1 MQLPSDFT
9 TYTKQLF
16 GDELWEK
23 YLASFEEETPV
34 SIRLSGK
41 TTADDVAHLPIDRAI
56 PWSSK
61 GYYLKERPVFT
72 LDPLLHA
79 GAYYVQEA
87 SSQYLDEVLRKAT
100 EGLEINFVA
109 DFCASPGGKSLIIK
123 DFIPANATL
132 ISNEFVRKRAWILAE
147 NMEKSAL
154 ADLSFS
160 KKNTDN
166 STEKSLKKSAPKVIV
181 TNNSTDEIARAG
193 YIFDLIVCDVPCSGE
208 GMFRKDHATIE
219 EWSFD
224 NVMKCAQLQR
234 EIVTNAWAC
243 LREGGVLVY
252 STCTFN
258 RYEDEDNMHFIINE
272 LGGEIIVEPRK
283 FIPGQD
289 CGEGQFM
296 VAFRKKEECS
306 KKKAKCRLNA
316 LPKTMEEM
324 SDDLPVC
331 DISLDDALNYLRGN
345 AIVLSPEMPRGI
357 VAVSYKGFILGT
369 LKNIGNRA
377 NNHYPKEWRI
387 KHL

>member
-1 MQLPSDFT
+1 MTLPSDFI

-16 GDELWEK
+16 GDELWAK
-23 YLASFEEETPV
+23 YLASFEEATPV
-34 SIRLSGK
+34 SIRLSGN
-41 TTADDVAHLPIDRAI
+41 TTRKDVEHLPIDREI

-100 EGLEINFVA
+100 EGLEINYAA

-123 DFIPANATL
+123 DYLPGTATL
-132 ISNEFVRKRAWILAE
+132 VSNEFVRKRAWILAE

-154 ADLSFS
+154 ADISKS
-160 KKNTDN
+160 KKLEPT
-166 STEKSLKKSAPKVIV
+166 VIV

-193 YIFDLIVCDVPCSGE
+193 YLFDLIVCDVPCSGE
-208 GMFRKDHATIE
+208 GMFRKDHATIG
-219 EWSFD
+219 EWSID
-224 NVMKCAQLQR
+224 NVMKCANLQR
-234 EIVTNAWAC
+234 EIVSNAWAC

-258 RYEDEDNMHFIINE
+258 RYEDEDNMEFIVNE

-296 VAFRKKEECS
+296 VAFRKKGECS
-306 KKKAKCRLNA
+306 RKKAKCRLNT
-316 LPKTMEEM
+316 LPKTMEDAIDKDM
-324 SDDLPVC
+324 PVC
-331 DISLDDALNYLRGN
+331 ELSIDDALNYLRGN
-345 AIVLSPEMPRGI
+345 SITLSAEMPKGI

-369 LKNIGNRA
+369 VKNIGSRA
-377 NNHYPKEWRI
+377 NNRYPKEWRI

>member
-1 MQLPSDFT
+1 MNLPSDFI

-16 GDELWEK
+16 GDELWAK
-23 YLASFEEETPV
+23 YLASFEEATPV
-34 SIRLSGK
+34 SIRLSGN
-41 TTADDVAHLPIDRAI
+41 TTRNDVEHLPIDREI

-87 SSQYLDEVLRKAT
+87 SSQYLGEVLRKAT
-100 EGLEINFVA
+100 EGLEINYAA

-123 DFIPANATL
+123 DYLPETATL
-132 ISNEFVRKRAWILAE
+132 VSNEFVRKRAWILAE

-154 ADLSFS
+154 ADIS
-160 KKNTDN
+160 KSKRLEPT
-166 STEKSLKKSAPKVIV
+166 VIV

-193 YIFDLIVCDVPCSGE
+193 YLFDLIVCDVPCSGE
-208 GMFRKDHATIE
+208 GMFRKDHATIG

-224 NVMKCAQLQR
+224 NVMKCANLQR
-234 EIVTNAWAC
+234 EIVSNAWAC

-258 RYEDEDNMHFIINE
+258 RYEDEDNMEFIVNE

-296 VAFRKKEECS
+296 VAFRKKGECS
-306 KKKAKCRLNA
+306 RKKAKCRLNT
-316 LPKTMEEM
+316 LPKTMEDAIDKDM
-324 SDDLPVC
+324 PVC
-331 DISLDDALNYLRGN
+331 ELSIDDALNYLRGN
-345 AIVLSPEMPRGI
+345 SITLSAEMPKGI

-369 LKNIGNRA
+369 VKNIGSRA
-377 NNHYPKEWRI
+377 NNRYPKEWRI